1 MHSSLHYVG
10 GAEQTEVH
18 VSAVTFRSVV
28 ENAATV
34 SWFFNNS
41 ADTTIGEFSYI
52 FTFSITFSLG
62 LLSLPWMVTSCFT
75 YTIV

>member
-1 MHSSLHYVG
+1 MRSSLRYIG
-10 GAEQTEVH
+10 GAEQTEVR
-18 VSAVTFRSVV
+18 VGAVTFRSVV
-28 ENAATV
+28 ENATTV